1 MSRNKTYI
9 RQLKTI
15 HVIDEKLIKAAEIA
29 EAKIT
34 GKETPADDPHKKAD
48 AENKGHLSGDQTT
61 CAETPVAPVGATPET
76 AT

>member
-1 MSRNKTYI
+1 MSSGDNN
-9 RQLKTI
+9 
-15 HVIDEKLIKAAEIA
+15 EKLIKAAEIA